1 MIALDNFIVYRMDQ
15 HVSDAARR
23 RNASGRGPLRP
34 RFGVTGRSEG
44 HEARLNTLIVE
55 RNADLGLIWCRFLE
69 RQGVT
74 CDQVCD
80 EAAAY
85 AALRSGSFD
94 ALVLD
99 LEMEGGAAFRIS
111 DFASYRNPEIAII
124 TVSANSFF
132 SDGSVFDL
140 IPNARGMLREP
151 LRLEDMAALV
161 QHYGG
166 RRDHAEKPK
175 VAASGG

>member
-1 MIALDNFIVYRMDQ
+1 M
-15 HVSDAARR
+15 
-23 RNASGRGPLRP
+23 
-34 RFGVTGRSEG
+34 
-44 HEARLNTLIVE
+44 NTLIVE
-55 RNADLGLIWCRFLE
+55 RNADLGLIWQRFLE
-69 RQGVT
+69 RQGVS
-74 CDQVCD
+74 CDHVCD
-80 EAAAY
+80 ETAAY

-124 TVSANSFF
+124 TVSANAFF
-132 SDGSVFDL
+132 SDGAVFEL

-161 QHYGG
+161 QHYG
-166 RRDHAEKPK
+166 
-175 VAASGG
+175 

>member
-1 MIALDNFIVYRMDQ
+1 MVTVRRCAHFVPGANEKMLDKAL
-15 HVSDAARR
+15 A
-23 RNASGRGPLRP
+23 
-34 RFGVTGRSEG
+34 T
-44 HEARLNTLIVE
+44 EA
-55 RNADLGLIWCRFLE
+55 
-69 RQGVT
+69 
-74 CDQVCD
+74 
-80 EAAAY
+80 
-85 AALRSGSFD
+85 D

>member
-1 MIALDNFIVYRMDQ
+1 MN
-15 HVSDAARR
+15 
-23 RNASGRGPLRP
+23 
-34 RFGVTGRSEG
+34 
-44 HEARLNTLIVE
+44 EARLKTLIVE
-55 RNADLGLIWCRFLE
+55 RNADLGLVWCRFLE
-69 RQGVT
+69 RQGVD
-74 CDQVCD
+74 CDHVCD
-80 EAAAY
+80 ETAAY

-132 SDGSVFDL
+132 SDGAVFEL

-166 RRDHAEKPK
+166 RRDQADKPK
-175 VAASGG
+175 AAVSGG

>member
-1 MIALDNFIVYRMDQ
+1 M
-15 HVSDAARR
+15 SDE
-23 RNASGRGPLRP
+23 ASLQ
-34 RFGVTGRSEG
+34 
-44 HEARLNTLIVE
+44 TLIVE
-55 RNADLGLIWCRFLE
+55 RSADLGLIWCRFLE
-69 RQGVT
+69 RQGVS
-74 CDQVCD
+74 CDHVCD

-85 AALRSGSFD
+85 GALRSGAFD

-124 TVSANSFF
+124 TVSANAFF
-132 SDGSVFDL
+132 SDGAIFEL

-151 LRLEDMAALV
+151 LRLDDMAALV

-166 RRDHAEKPK
+166 RRANAVERKA
-175 VAASGG
+175 AASGG